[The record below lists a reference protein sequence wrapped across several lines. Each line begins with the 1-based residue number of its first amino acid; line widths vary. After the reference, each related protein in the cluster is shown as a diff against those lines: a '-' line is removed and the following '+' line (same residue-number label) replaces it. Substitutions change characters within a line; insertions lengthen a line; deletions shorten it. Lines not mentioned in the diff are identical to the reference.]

1 MSNKGYKVFVGSEY
15 NVRVAPST
23 SSTNKVDFTQEGSVK
38 LIFPTSTSIKKE
50 VEVVETARL
59 GIPTPLK
66 YLGKTQITGD
76 VGDVATP
83 NGVGF
88 YTGMTYGGI
97 IKSKDN
103 DKALVSI
110 ESDGKMLLTWDSA
123 AKTLKIK
130 VEDEAEDTIT
140 GINTVKDLVDEVNKV
155 ANNKYLAVLHIGEG
169 KEAIEINKPSINATV
184 RTFIECGALSQDYKN
199 TIAPFITYI
208 IPRRGDPRYFNILE
222 SSNRAP
228 MSMQFWGCRF
238 LSLGYQFQNSNLT
251 NVTANIWGGY
261 TDDFTGTPTQ
271 AEVDD
276 MQNVYAQTNGHT
288 TCYMSKQK
296 ADTVASVTN
305 TFQWNVEPA
314 WNIKNEPYEI
324 AVSKYSDTYDVEAM
338 FNEQSK
344 ELFQNKVNNKEN
356 LSIMLDTNLVID
368 GKAYKLIKHT
378 SSLLGQPQ
386 YPDIADGVIQLNAS
400 GFTAV
405 ASMSDPY
412 SSMFIITGDKKE
424 DVTYEEAQ
432 ILKDFSAYV
441 K

>member
-1 MSNKGYKVFVGSEY
+1 MPNKGYKVFVGSEY

-23 SSTNKVDFTQEGSVK
+23 SSTDKVDFTQKDSVK

-50 VEVVETARL
+50 VEIVETSRL

-66 YLGKTQITGD
+66 YLGKTQIAGD
-76 VGDVATP
+76 MGDVATP

-88 YTGMTYGGI
+88 YTSMTLGGI
-97 IKSKDN
+97 IKSEAN

-110 ESDGKMLLTWDSA
+110 ESDGKMLLTWDA
-123 AKTLKIK
+123 GAKTLKIK
-130 VEDEAEDTIT
+130 VEDTAEDTFANLT
-140 GINTVKDLVDEVNKV
+140 TVKSLVDAVNAI
-155 ANNKYLAVLHIGEG
+155 ANNKYLAVLHIGTG
-169 KEAIEINKPSINATV
+169 DEAIDITETSINSTV
-184 RTFIECGALSQDYKN
+184 RAFLTCGALSEDYKK
-199 TIAPFITYI
+199 TVAPFITYI

-222 SSNRAP
+222 TSNRAP

-324 AVSKYSDTYDVEAM
+324 AVSKYTDSYDVEAM

-344 ELFQNKVNNKEN
+344 ELFQNRVNNKEN

-368 GKAYKLIKHT
+368 GKSYKFIKHS

-405 ASMSDPY
+405 ATMSDPY
-412 SSMFIITGDKKE
+412 SSMFIITGDKRE
-424 DVTYEEAQ
+424 TVTYKEAQ

>member
-1 MSNKGYKVFVGSEY
+1 MPNKGYKVFVGSEY

-23 SSTNKVDFTQEGSVK
+23 SSTDKVDFTQKGSVK

-110 ESDGKMLLTWDSA
+110 ESDGKMLLTWDGA

-140 GINTVKDLVDEVNKV
+140 DINTVKDLVDKVNQV

-169 KEAIEINKPSINATV
+169 TEAIEINEQSINATV